1 MSDAIDNLEQ
11 LSEAIDLDP
20 DEEDDEDFDRAQQ
33 FELRSRAEEIS
44 DDLGLV
50 FDDDFANMIH
60 DLLDNLRAARDE
72 DAEIIAFVN
81 G

>member
-1 MSDAIDNLEQ
+1 
-11 LSEAIDLDP
+11 
-20 DEEDDEDFDRAQQ
+20 
-33 FELRSRAEEIS
+33 
-44 DDLGLV
+44 
-50 FDDDFANMIH
+50 MIH